1 MARRSRDAAAVIELA
16 RAGLPCSRRAR
27 GPWRPRC
34 ARARPRGGDRRRAG
48 GSCPRRRPGNGR
60 TRSASDS
67 CLVWP
72 VQGQDE
78 AADARSRGFQN
89 LPLCCQLARH
99 FCETALR
106 DVLVRRTRVWCLC
119 FIRVF
124 YTRRRRRRSVR
135 PPSLGLVPVPLP
147 ALPVLVLV
155 HLLHALELD
164 RGLPR
169 TPRFRGSRTPGR
181 TPGPRARRRPD
192 GGARRKRPRRRRPA
206 TLNFEPRTERSPSRP
221 PARSHGSPRPARPAT
236 RPRPRRKSRRRTPGN
251 PRARRRRSAQTRL
264 QLAHGQAPRGRGID
278 APGLERRAAS
288 RPPRRGG
295 RRARVG
301 ETRAR
306 ARRNRARA
314 LGSVAS
320 RDAGRPRRV
329 AELVS
334 PEGPAPRAIAR
345 GGRDRT
351 SAGAE
356 ASAAIGAA
364 IARVT
369 RSRAT
374 CLAREASIVPV

>member
-1 MARRSRDAAAVIELA
+1 MRAGAAA
-16 RAGLPCSRRAR
+16 
-27 GPWRPRC
+27 
-34 ARARPRGGDRRRAG
+34 
-48 GSCPRRRPGNGR
+48 RRRPAACRGR
-60 TRSASDS
+60 AHGDDRATANTEASDS

-135 PPSLGLVPVPLP
+135 PSSLGLVPVPLP

-164 RGLPR
+164 RGCREPLVFGVR
-169 TPRFRGSRTPGR
+169 ERREERR
-181 TPGPRARRRPD
+181 DRAARRRPD
-192 GGARRKRPRRRRPA
+192 GGAEETLRGVGPA
-206 TLNFEPRTERSPSRP
+206 TLGFNRGRSGPRPVLQRDRTDAAPGTSCHASSSSPENRRRAPEIQQRRP
-221 PARSHGSPRPARPAT
+221 PKRPDTPAARARS
-236 RPRPRRKSRRRTPGN
+236 
-251 PRARRRRSAQTRL
+251 
-264 QLAHGQAPRGRGID
+264 GRGID

-306 ARRNRARA
+306 ARRNDPR
-314 LGSVAS
+314 GSVA
-320 RDAGRPRRV
+320 ARRG
-329 AELVS
+329 APTTRRGLVS
-334 PEGPAPRAIAR
+334 PEPRPARDRARPDRIQRGR
-345 GGRDRT
+345 GGERGHRRGDR
-351 SAGAE
+351 
-356 ASAAIGAA
+356 
-364 IARVT
+364 ARHQVT
-369 RSRAT
+369 RRVSRERACAGLT
-374 CLAREASIVPV
+374 GVRLRAPPG